1 MKNASS
7 FATNELKKWLGLQ
20 WSNNQW
26 MWHEWKILHTPIE
39 WLLINLLIYNLKTI
53 RECMCASQ
61 FSAHENPP
69 GLIFYIPPSSSSS
82 ASCRALYIIFVHII
96 SIETRTRYLRFIFR
110 SLIDFLFFVHS
121 CFQPTEWT
129 MCSFWHNRLTQHK
142 ISKVDCN

>member
-1 MKNASS
+1 MTRSTIKQQSMDVAWVENSS
-7 FATNELKKWLGLQ
+7 HTNWMIINQFIDLQ
-20 WSNNQW
+20 F
-26 MWHEWKILHTPIE
+26 
-39 WLLINLLIYNLKTI
+39 KTI

-69 GLIFYIPPSSSSS
+69 GLIFYIPPSSSS

-96 SIETRTRYLRFIFR
+96 SIETRARYLRFIFR

-121 CFQPTEWT
+121 CFQPPVWT
-129 MCSFWHNRLTQHK
+129 AMCSFWHNRLTQHK